1 MNEWVRPWVRAKMGS
16 QFALRSSHFTENG
29 KVCNF
34 SGDGAGAEGPK
45 RKMKM
50 ENPRRK
56 EVQVLVATLISIRS
70 KGKSF
75 PSHFPNPGRQ
85 FQFWPRQEPPSRSSL
100 STKSVIVTGGEA
112 SSWARRV
119 PPSSFL
125 LGLKRK
131 GYLDLLVQPRY
142 ISTYCTV

>member
-1 MNEWVRPWVRAKMGS
+1 MGQAMGKSKRWVRS
-16 QFALRSSHFTENG
+16 LHFTENG

-34 SGDGAGAEGPK
+34 SGDGAGAEETQK
-45 RKMKM
+45 ENED

-56 EVQVLVATLISIRS
+56 EVKVLVATLISIRTKIS
-70 KGKSF
+70 RCAVV
-75 PSHFPNPGRQ
+75 PSPGRQ

-125 LGLKRK
+125 LG
-131 GYLDLLVQPRY
+131 
-142 ISTYCTV
+142 SAA